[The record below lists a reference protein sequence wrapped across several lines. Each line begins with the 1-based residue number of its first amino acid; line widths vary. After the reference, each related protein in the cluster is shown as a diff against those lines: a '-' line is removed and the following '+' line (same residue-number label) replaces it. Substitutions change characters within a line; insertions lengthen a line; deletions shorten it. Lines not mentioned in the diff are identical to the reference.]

1 MPARQS
7 HRGHHLK
14 FAVLGWDED
23 RAFAEGDGA
32 VPCAVCTEAVT
43 GVEPATVDL
52 TSEDIWNA
60 SQVQCCQQRDCGLR
74 VTPISARCAERLLC
88 QRGLDSPILPP
99 YLVDARGQVGIVG
112 VFLTKATQHPEGLV
126 KIPGSRQRF
135 RLSDSFGQPH
145 L

>member
-7 HRGHHLK
+7 HRGHNFEL
-14 FAVLGWDED
+14 AVVDRDED
-23 RAFAEGDGA
+23 RALAEGGG
-32 VPCAVCTEAVT
+32 VVYCAVCAEAVA

-60 SQVQCCQQRDCGLR
+60 SQVQCCQQRDCCLR

-126 KIPGSRQRF
+126 KISGSR
-135 RLSDSFGQPH
+135 
-145 L
+145 